1 MLAKVSIPVI
11 SGKKIH
17 MQQDLISCENVCW
30 RADFAACRSPLSR
43 AAVTQPNVVCST
55 AGCPKVSPG
64 VAECLLFMI
73 WHFKIVFTPAYC
85 SGPAIVSEVVW
96 LSIFRFKIIEC
107 YDQLPISF
115 LSHELMEQL
124 QVWLVLCHRFIDFEQ
139 SSPVNLLILLCFFFF
154 NTIYLFNQ
162 CIHSLLTVRQLVC
175 RDKQNEI

>member
-1 MLAKVSIPVI
+1 VRTCVEELASVPVA
-11 SGKKIH
+11 H
-17 MQQDLISCENVCW
+17 LY
-30 RADFAACRSPLSR
+30 RALLSPSPMHVACNTS
-43 AAVTQPNVVCST
+43 
-55 AGCPKVSPG
+55 GCPKVSPC

-107 YDQLPISF
+107 YDQLRISF

-139 SSPVNLLILLCFFFF
+139 SSPVNLLILLSFFFF

-162 CIHSLLTVRQLVC
+162 CLHSLFTVQQLVC
-175 RDKQNEI
+175 KGTNKTK

>member
-1 MLAKVSIPVI
+1 MRTCVEELASLPVA
-11 SGKKIH
+11 H
-17 MQQDLISCENVCW
+17 LY
-30 RADFAACRSPLSR
+30 RALLSPSPMR
-43 AAVTQPNVVCST
+43 VACST

-64 VAECLLFMI
+64 VVECLLFMI

-107 YDQLPISF
+107 YDQLPNFF

-124 QVWLVLCHRFIDFEQ
+124 QVWPVLCHRFIDFEQ

-154 NTIYLFNQ
+154 NTIYLFNR
-162 CIHSLLTVRQLVC
+162 CLHSLFTVQQLVC
-175 RDKQNEI
+175 RGTNKTK

>member
-1 MLAKVSIPVI
+1 MSTCVEELASLPVA
-11 SGKKIH
+11 H
-17 MQQDLISCENVCW
+17 LY
-30 RADFAACRSPLSR
+30 RALLSPSPMHVACNTS
-43 AAVTQPNVVCST
+43 
-55 AGCPKVSPG
+55 GCPKVSPC

-124 QVWLVLCHRFIDFEQ
+124 QVWLVFAID
-139 SSPVNLLILLCFFFF
+139 LLILSSPLLSIYWFCWSSFSL
-154 NTIYLFNQ
+154 TQSIYLIDAS
-162 CIHSLLTVRQLVC
+162 IHCSLSNNWYAEAQT
-175 RDKQNEI
+175 KQNKKEEKDLNSV